1 MPNLDS
7 IHAVL
12 PGGAAQESRC
22 RIGIERSGGAIGER
36 RFFML
41 KAQWNQ
47 ELMYDMPLVQPSL
60 RDGGNPDSESGL
72 FPALK
77 RRAIV
82 GMSLRDNN

>member
-12 PGGAAQESRC
+12 PGGAAQESRF
-22 RIGIERSGGAIGER
+22 RIGIECSGGATGER

-47 ELMYDMPLVQPSL
+47 ELMYDMPLIQPAL
-60 RDGGNPDSESGL
+60 RDGANTRLL
-72 FPALK
+72 FPAPQW
-77 RRAIV
+77 RGRAIV

>member
-1 MPNLDS
+1 
-7 IHAVL
+7 
-12 PGGAAQESRC
+12 
-22 RIGIERSGGAIGER
+22 
-36 RFFML
+36 ML

-47 ELMYDMPLVQPSL
+47 ELMYDTPLIQPSL

-77 RRAIV
+77 RGAIV